1 MQVLNPNGP
10 WCVQALSERT
20 VMRVVPY
27 RQPIVTRVITRPAA
41 RRARIT
47 RTQTLPVA
55 SSSDI
60 ETAAG
65 LHLVRAGI

>member
-1 MQVLNPNGP
+1 VVRAGP
-10 WCVQALSERT
+10 QSERT
-20 VMRVVPY
+20 AVRVVPY
-27 RQPIVTRVITRPAA
+27 RQPIVTRVIPPGAHA
-41 RRARIT
+41 RRAGMT
-47 RTQTLPVA
+47 WTQTLPVA

>member
-1 MQVLNPNGP
+1 MT
-10 WCVQALSERT
+10 W
-20 VMRVVPY
+20 
-27 RQPIVTRVITRPAA
+27 
-41 RRARIT
+41 
-47 RTQTLPVA
+47 TQTLPVA